1 MSRRRVSV
9 VGPIAS
15 GSSTGGAGVSTA
27 NADSTIPIN
36 GKVLGI
42 YVAYIGSPPA
52 GTTDVTVKTV
62 GASPRVPSL
71 TLLTI
76 TDAATD
82 GYFWVRHKIAD
93 EAATDVTYDATN
105 EVYDHVYIDDLVNV
119 TIAQANDADSIN
131 VWIILEE

>member
-42 YVAYIGSPPA
+42 YIEYIGSPPA

-62 GASPRVPSL
+62 GTSPRAPSL

-82 GYFWVRHKIAD
+82 GYFWIRHKTHD
-93 EAATDVTYDATN
+93 EAAALVTWDGTN
-105 EVYDHVYIDDLVNV
+105 EVYEPVYIDDLVNV
-119 TIAQANDADSIN
+119 AIAQANDADSIN